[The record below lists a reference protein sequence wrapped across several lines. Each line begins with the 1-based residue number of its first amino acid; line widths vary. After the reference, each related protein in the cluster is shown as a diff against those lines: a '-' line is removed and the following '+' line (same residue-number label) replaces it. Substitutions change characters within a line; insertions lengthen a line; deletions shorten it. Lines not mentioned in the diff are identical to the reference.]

1 MAETVIE
8 TRGLVKRYGDFTA
21 VDGLDLEVRAG
32 EVFGLLGPNGAGK
45 TTTILMLLGL
55 TEPTAGSIRVLGH
68 DPVREPI
75 AVKRI
80 TGYLP
85 DNVGFYDELTGR
97 QNLIYTAELNGISRR
112 EAAPEIDR
120 LLSRV
125 GLAHAADTRVGAYSR
140 GMRQRLG
147 VADVLLKKPRVV
159 IMDEPTLGLDPEGAR
174 EFLRL
179 IRELADEGMTV
190 LLSSHLLHQVQA
202 VCDRVAIFVK
212 GQMIACGP
220 MEELAEQTLAGEP
233 LRLVLELAPCPPALL
248 VELER
253 LDGVESLRRL
263 DGYGSDG
270 VWADGTPWSAG
281 GAARDGAGRS
291 ADGAARNGAGQ
302 PAEAAHADGAA
313 QDGAGRPA
321 DGAAQDGAGR
331 PADGAARDGAGWPA
345 DAAHADGA
353 VRLELVCR
361 RELRPEVSR
370 LAAAHGAVVMHLSQ
384 VGRSLDDIYRRYF
397 AEGGE
402 RDGGPSKGAA

>member
-8 TRGLVKRYGDFTA
+8 THGLVKRYGDFTA
-21 VDGLDLEVRAG
+21 VDGLDLEVQSG

-55 TEPTAGSIRVLGH
+55 TEPTEGSIRVLGH
-68 DPVREPI
+68 DPVREPL
-75 AVKRI
+75 AVKRL

-97 QNLIYTAELNGISRR
+97 QNLFYTADLNGLSRK
-112 EAAPEIDR
+112 EAAAQIDR
-120 LLSRV
+120 LLERV
-125 GLAHAADTRVGAYSR
+125 GLTHAADTKVGAYSR

-147 VADVLLKKPRVV
+147 VADVLLKRPRLV

-174 EFLRL
+174 AFLRL

-212 GQMIACGP
+212 GQMIACGRV
-220 MEELAEQTLAGEP
+220 EELADQALAGEP
-233 LRLVLELAPCPPALL
+233 LRLEVELSPCPPALL
-248 VELER
+248 AELER

-263 DGYGSDG
+263 DATEHA
-270 VWADGTPWSAG
+270 ADDELRRPVATPQ
-281 GAARDGAGRS
+281 GAGES
-291 ADGAARNGAGQ
+291 S
-302 PAEAAHADGAA
+302 
-313 QDGAGRPA
+313 
-321 DGAAQDGAGR
+321 
-331 PADGAARDGAGWPA
+331 
-345 DAAHADGA
+345 
-353 VRLELVCR
+353 VRVELVCR

-370 LAAAHGAVVMHLSQ
+370 LVAAHGAAVMHLTQ

-397 AEGGE
+397 AEGG
-402 RDGGPSKGAA
+402 DGDGRPSKGAA